1 MKRKSASKRRPSWI
15 EKLDAAGQQF
25 VLGYR
30 LTKQFDRKCSNPTE
44 RHKFVNLVRS
54 YLPGFV
60 PKEETDIPPAALD
73 SLKSVG
79 FPVWTNVTAGK
90 QLLPVSV
97 GRFISNVGI
106 LNEIMDAPEF
116 RKLFPTV
123 GAFVLLMFRNFYEEI
138 ALQNFGTMDLSADQ
152 VTWTIGTV
160 FIAVGYL
167 LRRERFDLGKG
178 RANAELL
185 EVLRMI
191 RSHQTKKIMPKEMK
205 NILEYLGIHV
215 PDAESLRIFEWRAKR
230 KGQL

>member
-1 MKRKSASKRRPSWI
+1 MPQQKSVTTRVPQMKRKSASKRRPSWI

-44 RHKFVNLVRS
+44 RHKFMNLVRS

-97 GRFISNVGI
+97 DLPPFFAHGI
-106 LNEIMDAPEF
+106 IRHFLHSGLRLRTAEPVTRSRPAP
-116 RKLFPTV
+116 PSS
-123 GAFVLLMFRNFYEEI
+123 
-138 ALQNFGTMDLSADQ
+138 LSQ
-152 VTWTIGTV
+152 
-160 FIAVGYL
+160 
-167 LRRERFDLGKG
+167 
-178 RANAELL
+178 
-185 EVLRMI
+185 
-191 RSHQTKKIMPKEMK
+191 
-205 NILEYLGIHV
+205 
-215 PDAESLRIFEWRAKR
+215 
-230 KGQL
+230 